1 MASTNGLYD
10 WLKERGHWIGLND
23 DRTITHVFLDGGKC
37 HVPAADMP
45 AFYARYAEEVQR
57 GVPQYVVEQRTP
69 VFRLFMDID
78 IRSRSSIDDSTID
91 KIVLCLH
98 ECSRSFFVPL
108 ASPMIVCSVPER
120 RLASD
125 GAQYKRGVHL
135 HWKGI
140 LVTSSKAMSFR
151 AFCVARCIDAF
162 GETFANKFSDILDP
176 AVYKSSGLRILGS
189 SKRDIPGVYWPTAV
203 YYPDG
208 KILRVDLENV
218 KNNMQK
224 WLEDTTLRVPE
235 VDVRR
240 TMDDASTFDEPDR
253 LREGFSSKG
262 RLERM
267 SMVDSKTKAIAQAL
281 ESVLPPFF
289 EHCKITSLYKF
300 IPESKR
306 SDSTYVFGTN
316 CRRCM
321 NKTSG
326 PHKNNHVYFKVDR
339 SGIYQ
344 RCFDRDGEDDDR
356 RTGDCKNFDQK
367 VHWLPDDLSRLLYGT
382 RSGHTMVSAKK
393 RDLCETILKGYLK
406 G

>member
-1 MASTNGLYD
+1 MASLYD

-23 DRTITHVFLDGGKC
+23 DRTCTHVFLDGGKC
-37 HVPAADMP
+37 HVPAEDMP
-45 AFYARYAEEVQR
+45 AFYAKYAEALAR

-78 IRSRSSIDDSTID
+78 IRSRSSIEDSTVD
-91 KIVLCLH
+91 AIVSCLH

-108 ASPMIVCSVPER
+108 ASPMIVSTVPER
-120 RLASD
+120 RLPD
-125 GAQYKRGVHL
+125 HAQSYKRGVHL

-140 LVTSSKAMSFR
+140 LVTSSKAMAFR
-151 AFCVARCIDAF
+151 TFCVGRCIDAF
-162 GETFANKFSDILDP
+162 GETFANKWADILDS

-189 SKRDIPGVYWPTAV
+189 SKRDVPGVYWPTAV

-208 KILRVDLENV
+208 KVLRIERENV
-218 KNNMQK
+218 RGNMQK
-224 WLEDTTLRVPE
+224 WLEDTTLRVAE
-235 VDVRR
+235 VDSRR
-240 TMDDASTFDEPDR
+240 IEGATSTNESDR
-253 LREGFSSKG
+253 VREGFTSKG

-267 SMVDSKTKAIAQAL
+267 SMVDPKTKAMSHAL

-306 SDSTYVFGTN
+306 RDPTYVFGTN

-321 NKTSG
+321 NKPSG

-344 RCFDRDGEDDDR
+344 RCFDRDGEDDER
-356 RTGDCKNFDQK
+356 TTGDCKDFDQK
-367 VHWLPDDLSRLLYGT
+367 VHWLPDDLSSLLYGIKSA
-382 RSGHTMVSAKK
+382 RTMIASKPV
-393 RDLCETILKGYLK
+393 DLCETILKGYNK
-406 G
+406 K